1 MLGNRL
7 KDLRVKKNV
16 TQDDMAELLNIKRQT
31 YSAYERGVSFPDVNA
46 LLKMAKFFGVSVDY
60 LLENET
66 KTADGQSLDA
76 DKLEYIRLVEAM
88 TEDERK
94 KLIDYAELLM
104 RGRTQ

>member
-46 LLKMAKFFGVSVDY
+46 LLKIAHFFGVSVDY

-66 KTADGQSLDA
+66 KTADEQSLSS
-76 DKLEYIRLVEAM
+76 DKIEYMKLVEAM